1 MKKFKRILFAAVLL
15 IAAIAMVGC
24 STTKYVTI
32 EANQTAF
39 LIPMNGDVSAQ
50 ASFESEELLANAK
63 VAAKQVK
70 ITSSKVKTGPA
81 TYQYIQDAMLV
92 IVDRTPV
99 TREWSSTN
107 GIGTSIVNQAIYA
120 ESKESIGFSV
130 GINCSAQIYSE
141 DDAVKFLYSYNSK
154 SLSDIMD
161 TEIRARVESAFV
173 EKSAQYTMKEI
184 LERKGEIMEYVR
196 NDVMSY
202 FSERGITITVLGMK
216 DGIEYDDAA
225 VQASINAAF
234 TAERNAE
241 AQAVE
246 NQKAVDQ
253 AKAEAEATKAK
264 AAAEAESMKIRAE
277 AEAESIRIKAEAEA
291 EANHKIAAS
300 LTDQLLEQMKYEA
313 WDGVL
318 PKYSGSDSNLIVI
331 EEEGNGA
338 Q

>member
-1 MKKFKRILFAAVLL
+1 MKKFKRVLL
-15 IAAIAMVGC
+15 AVILVVAAIAMVGC
-24 STTKYVTI
+24 STTRYVTI

-70 ITSSKVKTGPA
+70 ITSTRVKTGPGM
-81 TYQYIQDAMLV
+81 YQYIEDAMLV

-107 GIGTSIVNQAIYA
+107 GIGTSLVNQAIYA

-154 SLSDIMD
+154 SLSDVMD

-184 LERKGEIMEYVR
+184 LERKAEIMEYVR
-196 NDVMSY
+196 TDVMAY
-202 FSERGITITVLGMK
+202 FAERGITITVLGMK
-216 DGIEYDDAA
+216 DGIEYDDAS

-246 NQKAVDQ
+246 NQKAIDK
-253 AKAEAEATKAK
+253 AKAEAEATKART
-264 AAAEAESMKIRAE
+264 AAEADALKIKAE
-277 AEAESIRIKAEAEA
+277 AEAEAIRIKAEAEA
-291 EANHKIAAS
+291 EANMKIAAS
-300 LTDQLLEQMKYEA
+300 LTDELLEQMKYEA
-313 WDGVL
+313 WDGAL
-318 PKYSGSDSNLIVI
+318 PKVSGSDSTMIVI
-331 EEEGNGA
+331 EEGA
-338 Q
+338 DAAH